1 MLSDQQDVP
10 ARNRFSINEWTT
22 FRWSFD
28 EAVYQYRQAGVSAI
42 GVWRQKLT
50 DFGEDK
56 GRELLADS
64 EMSVSSLLWAGGF
77 TGSDGRN
84 QRESLQD
91 AREAIELAAFLE
103 ASCLVVYSGARG
115 GHTLNH
121 ANRLFHQAIDTLLP
135 LAEELS
141 VTLAIK
147 PMHSL
152 CASGWTFLTD
162 LERAAEWSRSYNHD
176 RLKLVLDLY
185 QWGFDPSFGDLL
197 DSLVSELALVQ
208 LGDGRVPPDMTPGV
222 EQSRCPLGAGEIPL
236 AKYLGQLMAAGYGG
250 YYELELMGEEIES
263 LDYEPMIRQ
272 CIEAY
277 QQWMATPAS

>member
-1 MLSDQQDVP
+1 MANEQDVT
-10 ARNRFSINEWTT
+10 ARSRFSISEVTT

-28 EAVYQYRQAGVSAI
+28 EDVYQYRQAGVSAI

-64 EMSVSSLLWAGGF
+64 DMSVSSLLWAGGF

-103 ASCLVVYSGARG
+103 ASCLIVYSGARG

-121 ANRLFHQAIDTLLP
+121 ANRLFRQAIDELLP
-135 LAEELS
+135 VAEELS
-141 VTLAIK
+141 VTLAVK
-147 PMHSL
+147 PMHPG

-162 LERAAEWSRSYNHD
+162 LERTAQWLRSYQHD

-185 QWGFDPSFGDLL
+185 QWGFDPGFNDQLG
-197 DSLVSELALVQ
+197 SLVPELALVQ
-208 LGDGRVPPDMTPGV
+208 LGDGRLPPDK

-236 AKYLGQLMAAGYGG
+236 AEHLEQLMALG
-250 YYELELMGEEIES
+250 LMGEEIES
-263 LDYEPMIRQ
+263 LDYEPLLLQ
-272 CIEAY
+272 CTEVY

>member
-1 MLSDQQDVP
+1 MAKQQDVP
-10 ARNRFSINEWTT
+10 ALARFSISELTT

-28 EAVYQYRQAGVSAI
+28 EDVYQYRQAGVSAI

-64 EMSVSSLLWAGGF
+64 DMTVSSLLWAGGF

-103 ASCLVVYSGARG
+103 ASCLVIYSGARG

-121 ANRLFHQAIDTLLP
+121 ANRLFRQAIDTLLP
-135 LAEELS
+135 VAEKLS
-141 VTLAIK
+141 VTLAVK
-147 PMHSL
+147 PMHPL
-152 CASGWTFLTD
+152 CAGGWTFLTD
-162 LERAAEWSRSYNHD
+162 LERAGQWSRSYDHD

-185 QWGFDPSFGDLL
+185 QWGFDPSFSDLL
-197 DSLVSELALVQ
+197 ESLVPELALVQ
-208 LGDGRVPPDMTPGV
+208 LGDGRVSPDEAPDT

-236 AKYLGQLMAAGYGG
+236 AQYLEQLILAGYDG

-263 LDYEPMIRQ
+263 LDYEPMLRQ
-272 CIEAY
+272 CTEIY

>member
-1 MLSDQQDVP
+1 MADQQDVP

-42 GVWRQKLT
+42 GVWRQKLA

-91 AREAIELAAFLE
+91 AREAIELAAYLE

-121 ANRLFHQAIDTLLP
+121 ANRLFRQAIDTLLP
-135 LAEELS
+135 VAESLS
-141 VTLAIK
+141 VTLAVK

-176 RLKLVLDLY
+176 CLKLVLDLY
-185 QWGFDPSFGDLL
+185 QWGFDPSFGGLL

-208 LGDGRVPPDMTPGV
+208 LGDGRVSPDMTPGV

-236 AKYLGQLMAAGYGG
+236 GKYLGQLSALGYGG

-263 LDYEPMIRQ
+263 LDYELMIRQ

>member
-1 MLSDQQDVP
+1 MANQQDAA
-10 ARNRFSINEWTT
+10 ARDRFSVSELTT

-28 EAVYQYRQAGVSAI
+28 EDVYQYRQAGISTI
-42 GVWRQKLT
+42 GVWRQKLA

-64 EMSVSSLLWAGGF
+64 DMSVSSLLWAGGF

-84 QRESLQD
+84 QRESVQD

-103 ASCLVVYSGARG
+103 ASCLVIYSGARG

-121 ANRLFHQAIDTLLP
+121 ANRLFRQAIDKLLP
-135 LAEELS
+135 VAEQLS
-141 VTLAIK
+141 VTLAVK
-147 PMHSL
+147 PMHPS

-162 LERAAEWSRSYNHD
+162 LERTTQWLRSYNHD
-176 RLKLVLDLY
+176 CLKLVLDVY
-185 QWGFDPSFGDLL
+185 QWGFDRRLKEVLG
-197 DSLVSELALVQ
+197 SLVPDLALVQ
-208 LGDGRVPPDMTPGV
+208 LGDGRLPPDK

-236 AKYLGQLMAAGYGG
+236 AEYLEQLTALGYDG

-263 LDYEPMIRQ
+263 LDYEPLLRQ
-272 CIEAY
+272 CTEVY
-277 QQWMATPAS
+277 QQWMATPTS